1 MSISDRALINL
12 AKEIKRLRDQVE
24 AGKKLRN
31 ECAGLIGQ
39 IELFAAREGE
49 ADFETGNAIEA
60 ARNYDAAIAKGE

>member
-1 MSISDRALINL
+1 MSVSDGALIRM
-12 AKEIKRLRDQVE
+12 AKAIQHLRAQVE
-24 AGKKLRN
+24 AGKKLRE
-31 ECAGLIGQ
+31 ECTGLIGQ